1 MFYTTIISTSSL
13 WRAFLF
19 LVMLSLLLYV
29 FILLIKLYNFIHVER
44 VLHCERF
51 SSNVFI
57 TNCVLIFSHI
67 FKRRQANNRNDAG
80 GRQKTGGVRT
90 RAPRRLIPPCPCRPC
105 FKFRSLCFCVLQ
117 ALDAILAETRHGR
130 HILITSTTRRK
141 LATKWWLCWQHC
153 TELATGNSFRKF
165 SGRDLC

>member
-57 TNCVLIFSHI
+57 TNCVLILSHI

-80 GRQKTGGVRT
+80 GYHKTAGVRT
-90 RAPRRLIPPCPCRPC
+90 RAPRL
-105 FKFRSLCFCVLQ
+105 V
-117 ALDAILAETRHGR
+117 G
-130 HILITSTTRRK
+130 
-141 LATKWWLCWQHC
+141 WLVPW
-153 TELATGNSFRKF
+153 GNSPTHYGGSATTIDSPVSLSSLFQISKSMLLRTA
-165 SGRDLC
+165 SAGRDFGGNTSWPPYSNHIYNKA